1 MLICRNMDPDPVKKD
16 FLQAMRGITSTVTVV
31 SAKDGENKQAM
42 TATSVASLSLDPP
55 TMLVCINHEATIHD
69 VMKEGLGFCINILSV
84 GQEGLADICS
94 IKGKEGQ
101 RFLEGNWSGFNDI
114 PYNKDSQSNIFCNC
128 IKAIEFTT
136 HTIYLGEIMEVFNQS
151 SFNPLLYKDGNY
163 LTLSK

>member
-1 MLICRNMDPDPVKKD
+1 MLICRNMDPDPVKKE

-42 TATSVASLSLDPP
+42 TATSVVSLSLVPP
-55 TMLVCINHEATIHD
+55 TVLVCINHEATIHG

-94 IKGKEGQ
+94 LVGKEGQ
-101 RFLEGNWSGFNDI
+101 RFLEGNWSEFDDI
-114 PYNKDSQSNIFCNC
+114 PYNKDSQSNMFCNC
-128 IKAIEFTT
+128 IKAIEHTT
-136 HTIYLGEIMEVFNQS
+136 HTIYLGEIIKVLNQT

-163 LTLSK
+163 LA

>member
-1 MLICRNMDPDPVKKD
+1 MLICRNMDPDPVKEE

-55 TMLVCINHEATIHD
+55 TMLVCVNQEALIHD

-84 GQEGLADICS
+84 GQEGLAGICS
-94 IKGKEGQ
+94 LVGKEEQ
-101 RFLEGNWSGFNDI
+101 RFLEGSWSEINDI
-114 PYNKDSQSNIFCNC
+114 PYNKDSQSSIFCNC
-128 IKAIEFTT
+128 IKAIECTT
-136 HTIYLGEIMEVFNQS
+136 HTIYLGEIIEVFNQS

-163 LTLSK
+163 LA

>member
-1 MLICRNMDPDPVKKD
+1 MDPDPVKEE

-31 SAKDGENKQAM
+31 SAKDGEKKQAM

-55 TMLVCINHEATIHD
+55 TMLVCVNQEALIHD

-94 IKGKEGQ
+94 IKGREGQ
-101 RFLEGNWSGFNDI
+101 RFLEGDWSELNDI
-114 PYNKDSQSNIFCNC
+114 PYHKDSQSNMFCNC
-128 IKAIEFTT
+128 IKTIEHTT
-136 HTIYLGEIMEVFNQS
+136 HTIYLGEIIKVFNQS

-163 LTLSK
+163 LA

>member
-1 MLICRNMDPDPVKKD
+1 MLICRNMDPDPVKKEI
-16 FLQAMRGITSTVTVV
+16 LRAMRGITSTVTVV
-31 SAKDGENKQAM
+31 SAKDGENKEAM

-55 TMLVCINHEATIHD
+55 TMLVCINHEATIHN

-101 RFLEGNWSGFNDI
+101 RFLEGNWSEFDDI
-114 PYNKDSQSNIFCNC
+114 PYNKDSQSNMLCNC
-128 IKAIEFTT
+128 IKTIEHTT
-136 HTIYLGEIMEVFNQS
+136 HTIYLGEIIKVFNQS

-163 LTLSK
+163 LA